1 MRQPMLG
8 GANNSIN
15 KITILLWCIDIRVT
29 GAKIWVDIDIL
40 LPQSRKHVAI
50 W

>member
-1 MRQPMLG
+1 MLR

-15 KITILLWCIDIRVT
+15 KITILLWFIDIRLT
-29 GAKIWVDIDIL
+29 GAKIWIDIDIP
-40 LPQSRKHVAI
+40 LPQSRKHVAN